1 MNKKRLIIGIVVILG
16 VIAGATV
23 FVKNQNKNEEKEV
36 LNVEYNIFKDE
47 YEEKYN
53 CISEKLAMKKG
64 CDYQFEWE
72 VTLSTGTCKM
82 EVKDAGEKNLWQKEV
97 SKDNALDENVYLQS
111 ETEGDASVQINI
123 NENTEGKIKL
133 VVTEKRQ

>member
-1 MNKKRLIIGIVVILG
+1 MNKKRLLIGIVVILG
-16 VIAGATV
+16 VIAAV
-23 FVKNQNKNEEKEV
+23 AVCVQNQKKNEEKEV

-53 CISEKLAMKKG
+53 CISEKISMKKG
-64 CDYQFEWE
+64 YDYQFEWE

-82 EVKDAGEKNLWQKEV
+82 EVKDAGKKNLWQKEV
-97 SKDNALDENVYLQS
+97 SKDNTLEENVYLQS

-123 NENTEGKIKL
+123 NEDTEGKIKL
-133 VVTEKRQ
+133 VVTEKKQ